1 MKRKI
6 CKHNSSQQQQQQK
19 INAHEIQILFFQCG
33 KIEAASYDSGSSQYD
48 RHGYIILKGF

>member
-6 CKHNSSQQQQQQK
+6 CKHNSSQQQQQKK

-48 RHGYIILKGF
+48 RHGYIIL